1 MSMECYGAQIIAQ
14 RRIPTFNKPH
24 DKLNFR
30 IFLLYSLDNRI
41 KVSDIVGRLSLL
53 KFVSR

>member
-14 RRIPTFNKPH
+14 PRISTFNKPH
-24 DKLNFR
+24 DKPNFR

>member
-1 MSMECYGAQIIAQ
+1 MECYGAQIIAQ

>member
-1 MSMECYGAQIIAQ
+1 MECYGAQIIAQ
-14 RRIPTFNKPH
+14 PRISTFNKPH
-24 DKLNFR
+24 DKPNFR